1 MLRGGREQ
9 GGEEGGKG
17 WVAVSFKTDQ
27 NNVFIRISPAKL
39 VYFDPD
45 SDISGELS
53 ITLGRR
59 DWGDG
64 YLAMDR
70 LRNAVIF
77 CPEYSQ
83 QNRRACHEISFL
95 VGLIFHKS
103 L

>member
-1 MLRGGREQ
+1 MLFCLKQ
-9 GGEEGGKG
+9 IKMMC
-17 WVAVSFKTDQ
+17 D
-27 NNVFIRISPAKL
+27 VFIRISHAKL
-39 VYFDPD
+39 LYFDPD
-45 SDISGELS
+45 SNLSGELS
-53 ITLGRR
+53 IKLERR

-64 YLAMDR
+64 YLDMDR
-70 LRNAVIF
+70 LKDAVIF

>member
-1 MLRGGREQ
+1 MLVCLKQ
-9 GGEEGGKG
+9 IKIMCD
-17 WVAVSFKTDQ
+17 A
-27 NNVFIRISPAKL
+27 FIRISPAKL

-45 SDISGELS
+45 SDLSGVLS
-53 ITLGRR
+53 IKLGKR

-95 VGLIFHKS
+95 VGVRFLEHALIVVTTPG
-103 L
+103 LL

>member
-1 MLRGGREQ
+1 MLFCSKQ
-9 GGEEGGKG
+9 IKIMCD
-17 WVAVSFKTDQ
+17 T
-27 NNVFIRISPAKL
+27 FIRISPAKM

-45 SDISGELS
+45 SDFSGVLS
-53 ITLGRR
+53 IKLGRR

-83 QNRRACHEISFL
+83 QNTRACHEISFL
-95 VGLIFHKS
+95 VGLRFLES
-103 L
+103 LSIVVITPGLL